1 MLEAILQAPFSEV
14 LTEIE
19 PGNWI
24 PLVVHVLR
32 DISEMIL
39 DLIYGYSNRL
49 KRLLIIRNRKGEKRR
64 ASVEF
69 LKSLFKYNHRNNFE

>member
-24 PLVVHVLR
+24 PLRVFVLR
-32 DISEMIL
+32 DI
-39 DLIYGYSNRL
+39 
-49 KRLLIIRNRKGEKRR
+49 KRP
-64 ASVEF
+64 
-69 LKSLFKYNHRNNFE
+69 